1 MSRRIEQAK
10 TLLAK
15 PSLSVSDVAAA
26 VGYGS
31 LSRFSALF
39 RQTTGYSLREYQRQM
54 T

>member
-1 MSRRIEQAK
+1 MSRRIDHAK
-10 TLLAK
+10 ALLAK
-15 PSLSVSDVAAA
+15 RSLSVSDVAAS

-39 RQTTGYSLREYQRQM
+39 RQVTGHSPRVYRRNM